1 MLRVPI
7 AALLLGILTSA
18 SAAAQPAVNVIVHA
32 PRQDEAGVSLRA
44 PVRLQFSADLD
55 PSTLAGNI
63 TLQYSV
69 EDSRERGEPEPPVI
83 HFTASYDGQDRSV
96 TVRPATPWERFR
108 EVRLRLSDGIRNTS
122 GAPLTPFTLAF
133 TTGGS

>member
-1 MLRVPI
+1 MPRIAGASLILGML
-7 AALLLGILTSA
+7 A
-18 SAAAQPAVNVIVHA
+18 SAVVSAQPAVEVIFHV
-32 PRQDEAGVSLRA
+32 PRQDEAGVSVRA

-69 EDSRERGEPEPPVI
+69 EDSRDRGEPEPPAI
-83 HFTASYDGQDRSV
+83 RFTTTYDGKDRSV
-96 TVRPATPWERFR
+96 TVRPETPWERFR
-108 EVRLRLSDGIRNTS
+108 EVRLRLSDGIRGTS
-122 GAPLTPFTLAF
+122 GAALTPFALSF